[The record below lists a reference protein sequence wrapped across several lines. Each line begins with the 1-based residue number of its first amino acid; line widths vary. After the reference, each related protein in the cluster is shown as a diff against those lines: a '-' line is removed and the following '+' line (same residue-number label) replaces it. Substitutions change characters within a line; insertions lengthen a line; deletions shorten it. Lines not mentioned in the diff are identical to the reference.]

1 MIGEIVRI
9 GAVVVASGYMML
21 QVRKPSRWLGRVMLT
36 VMNKSHASLTDWGL
50 RHVEIRAQ
58 DTILD
63 VGCGGGRTI
72 NKLASI
78 AAQGSVFGIDYA
90 QGSLAASRDYNRQLI
105 AEGRVK
111 IEHASVSKLP
121 FPDCHFDL
129 VTAIETQYYWPNLP
143 GDMSEILRVLK
154 PGGKLVVI
162 AENYKGGRLDW
173 LEGPLM
179 RVLLGSSRL
188 SPADQRELF
197 ANAGYVDVQVMEE
210 RNKGW
215 ICVIGTRPASLQ

>member
-1 MIGEIVRI
+1 M
-9 GAVVVASGYMML
+9 
-21 QVRKPSRWLGRVMLT
+21 
-36 VMNKSHASLTDWGL
+36 
-50 RHVEIRAQ
+50 
-58 DTILD
+58 
-63 VGCGGGRTI
+63 
-72 NKLASI
+72 
-78 AAQGSVFGIDYA
+78 
-90 QGSLAASRDYNRQLI
+90 
-105 AEGRVK
+105 
-111 IEHASVSKLP
+111 SKLP
-121 FPDCHFDL
+121 FPDCRFDL
-129 VTAIETQYYWPNLP
+129 VTAIETQYYWPNLA